1 MAHMHNLSNRQRQ
14 SSWMSDIGNK
24 IRTVAEVAGTAHGIY
39 QLGKAVYQ
47 ELRRWVPWWR
57 LLDCYYNFLD
67 Y

>member
-1 MAHMHNLSNRQRQ
+1 
-14 SSWMSDIGNK
+14 MSDIGNK

-57 LLDCYYNFLD
+57 PLDCYYNFLD

>member
-24 IRTVAEVAGTAHGIY
+24 IRTVAEVAGTSTSWARRSMR
-39 QLGKAVYQ
+39 

-57 LLDCYYNFLD
+57 PLDCYYNFLD